1 MSEHVSVMVN
11 EVLEALKPW
20 NSVDVVVD
28 ATLGLGGHSG
38 NIVLTKLGS
47 DVRGCRIK
55 VVISV

>member
-28 ATLGLGGHSG
+28 ATLGLGGHSR
-38 NIVLTKLGS
+38 NILE
-47 DVRGCRIK
+47 DYRF
-55 VVISV
+55 